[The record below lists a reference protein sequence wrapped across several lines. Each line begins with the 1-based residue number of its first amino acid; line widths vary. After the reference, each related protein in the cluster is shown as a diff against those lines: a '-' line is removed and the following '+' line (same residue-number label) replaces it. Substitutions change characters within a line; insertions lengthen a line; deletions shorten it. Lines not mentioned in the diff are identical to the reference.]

1 MFRLYLMLIVIAVVG
16 GVLFGAWYEYKDMQ
30 NRITTLQENN
40 AKLTMVAEENQKTVD
55 TLQKFAESMAEQNK
69 QLQGQ
74 LQEAEKYKDGLLA
87 KLQKHDLALLSL
99 KKPGLIEKRINDATQ
114 KVFREIE
121 ALSGVVA
128 DSTN

>member
-121 ALSGVVA
+121 ALSGVVT

>member
-1 MFRLYLMLIVIAVVG
+1 MLIVIAVVG

-121 ALSGVVA
+121 ALSGVVT

>member
-1 MFRLYLMLIVIAVVG
+1 MIIVIAVVG

-121 ALSGVVA
+121 ALSGVVT